1 LPKRSSTVKN
11 PAHSD
16 AIVLPSSK
24 VHTKLLPTLLVS
36 FVVLSCVHA
45 NAAGSKDA
53 CTLIAPADAQTAIG
67 EPVGPPRAE
76 NRSFGAGDG
85 SSCKYRSTIGSALKA
100 KSVSLSVH
108 YSQTDLTGSADGI
121 AQNLKSSG
129 FKDVQKIAGIGSAA
143 VWGANTVLGRPQGE
157 LTVIQGKSVMLVILI
172 DGIADPADALA
183 RAKSIA
189 SKAIGKL

>member
-1 LPKRSSTVKN
+1 VKN

-76 NRSFGAGDG
+76 NRSFGAADG
-85 SSCKYRSTIGSALKA
+85 SSCKYRSTTGSALKA